1 MDQTELI
8 KKCRLD
14 NFESFN
20 ELYELYSRKA
30 FRTAYFIS
38 GNKELAEDI
47 VQEAFTQCFMEIK
60 KLKKPELFNR
70 WFYSLLVR
78 VGWRISGKHKN
89 VVLKEMH
96 EEEIELLKSN
106 DNTEDLIEKKEI
118 HKKVNEALQT
128 LNLTLRTTVILHYYN
143 DLSIKDISEIMDCFQ
158 GTVKSRLHTARKLI
172 GKKLDKYIHEDFSST
187 ISFEKECLSH
197 EQ

>member
-1 MDQTELI
+1 MEQTELI
-8 KKCRLD
+8 KKCQLD
-14 NFESFN
+14 DFESFN

-30 FRTAYFIS
+30 FRTACFIA

-47 VQEAFTQCFMEIK
+47 VQEAFTRCFMEIK
-60 KLKKPELFNR
+60 KLKNPELFNR

-78 VGWRISGKHKN
+78 VGWRISGKRKN
-89 VVLKEMH
+89 VLLKEIH
-96 EEEIELLKSN
+96 SEEIELLKSN
-106 DNTEDLIEKKEI
+106 ENTEDLIEKKEI

-143 DLSIKDISEIMDCFQ
+143 DLSIKDISKIMDCFQ

-172 GKKLDKYIHEDFSST
+172 GKKLDKYMSEDYL
-187 ISFEKECLSH
+187 IAKSFEKECLSN
-197 EQ
+197 E

>member
-1 MDQTELI
+1 VEHIELI
-8 KKCRLD
+8 KKCQLD
-14 NFESFN
+14 DFESFN

-30 FRTAYFIS
+30 FRTACFIA

-47 VQEAFTQCFMEIK
+47 VQEAFTRCFMEIK

-78 VGWRISGKHKN
+78 VGWRISGRRKN
-89 VVLKEMH
+89 VLLKEIH
-96 EEEIELLKSN
+96 SEEIELLKSN
-106 DNTEDLIEKKEI
+106 ENIEDLIEKKEI

-143 DLSIKDISEIMDCFQ
+143 DLSIKDISKIMDCFQ

-172 GKKLDKYIHEDFSST
+172 GKKLDKYMSEDYL
-187 ISFEKECLSH
+187 IAKSFEKECLSN
-197 EQ
+197 E